1 MRVYSPGDRFL
12 VVPDGV
18 RAVLKGVV
26 VVGIGALAVL
36 AFSVAPV
43 VAVLAATAVLETN
56 HLRVMAK

>member
-26 VVGIGALAVL
+26 VVGIAALAVL
-36 AFSVAPV
+36 AFSVSPV

-56 HLRVMAK
+56 HLRVTAK